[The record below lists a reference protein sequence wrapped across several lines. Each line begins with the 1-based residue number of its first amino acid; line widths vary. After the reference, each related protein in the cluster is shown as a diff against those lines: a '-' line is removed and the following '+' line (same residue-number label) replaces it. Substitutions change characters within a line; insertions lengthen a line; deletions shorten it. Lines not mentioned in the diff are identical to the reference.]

1 MLEKFLKQARE
12 DQPVYITDVRN
23 EFQKGGKRPFH
34 LHVTLYDGDVRS
46 FPLSLPL
53 TENGEEE
60 AFVASYVHAMIYN
73 ILSSLGAVKIEIYL
87 DSGDEK
93 TKKLADGLDEVFQTS
108 LKKSERSGYGKSLN
122 VNERVLAVL
131 LKGKYQF
138 GFEQKDIAE
147 EMPISTEKRE
157 TQGEPVFASLP
168 KMAEDKMLLGVDI
181 GGTDIKLTASVNGE
195 LAVYKEFDWFP
206 MAFETA
212 EQFLEPVLMIIRL
225 MRGASSLYAAGKN
238 DEIDRKALHK
248 DASFEEMKQG
258 AEAMEKA
265 AGMGL
270 RNFDAIG
277 LSFPDVVIQNLI
289 VGGETAKTRGMRENK
304 NLDYE
309 DQFAKISML
318 SEYMKEYV
326 TKDGAIMNT
335 NDGPMAAFTAAVEQ
349 AAAGEDVSKGFF
361 AHTLGTELGTG
372 WVLPDGS
379 IPEIPLEVY
388 NFIIDLGSFEQKKYD
403 SGDVRSINNVNTGL
417 AGTLQ
422 KYTCQS
428 GVFRLAAKYL
438 PKEDP
443 EVYQEALDQGL
454 FMQKGEDLV
463 VPTEPKDMRKPCLE
477 FFMKKAGEP
486 EHPVCADIFRQVG
499 EYLAVTWEET
509 DYILKPEAKE
519 RSLFGRL
526 VKSPVCFRL
535 MCEGAKGRVPELN
548 QYAAD
553 GGLANTAL
561 MKQLDA
567 HPDYTVAQFAQA
579 VGAIYFG
586 CLGLL

>member
-23 EFQKGGKRPFH
+23 EFQKEGKRPFH

-87 DSGDEK
+87 DPGDEK

-147 EMPISTEKRE
+147 EMSIPTEKRE

-265 AGMGL
+265 ARMGL

-309 DQFAKISML
+309 EQFAKISML

-372 WVLPDGS
+372 WVLPNGS

-443 EVYQEALDQGL
+443 GVYQEALDQGL

-526 VKSPVCFRL
+526 VKSPVCFQL